1 MKLTSHDW
9 KVLQLPLIAFGFVL
23 IVVLALISY
32 TGNKKAEALIKL
44 ESQKSQLNQ
53 ARQRF
58 QTSGME
64 KEMIAKYMP
73 MYLDLVRRGFIGEE
87 RRIEWID
94 DLRTINQQ
102 FKLFGIHYSIGTQEI
117 YKPPFQVD
125 TSIFSLHHSLMKIEI
140 PLLHEG
146 DVLTVLNYLDSRQS
160 APFMPRDCVI
170 SRLSSST
177 KNKFLPYLNASCELD
192 WLTISEPSLTGA
204 KP

>member
-9 KVLQLPLIAFGFVL
+9 KILQLPLIAFGFVV

-32 TGNKKAEALIKL
+32 TGDKKDQALAKL

-58 QTSGME
+58 QTSGAE
-64 KEMIAKYMP
+64 KETIVKYMP
-73 MYLDLVRRGFIGEE
+73 LYFDLVRRGFIGEE

-94 DLRTINQQ
+94 NLRTINQQ
-102 FKLFGIHYSIGTQEI
+102 YKLFGIHYSIGTQEI
-117 YKPPFQVD
+117 YKPLFQVD
-125 TSIFSLHHSLMKIEI
+125 IGPFTLHHSLMRIET

-146 DVLTVLNYLDSRQS
+146 DMLTIFKALENRQS
-160 APFMPRDCVI
+160 SPFMPSDCEI
-170 SRLSSST
+170 NRLPGTT
-177 KNKFLPYLNASCELD
+177 KNKFVPNLGASCEIE
-192 WLTISEPSLTGA
+192 WLTISEPARNGT